1 MQVNLYGE
9 TFCKSIFKIMGAEV
23 MCIFMSDLE
32 TLSDFSDLC
41 SNSNIIFQIK
51 INAPAMGWDMNDLDS
66 YPY

>member
-1 MQVNLYGE
+1 
-9 TFCKSIFKIMGAEV
+9 MGAEV